1 MQPNLLDLYPT
12 PSELSSEDQ
21 ADHFH
26 NRDLSSRTEDDLR
39 RELSFLRVLNFIE
52 DSEWHLE
59 REVQVAAE
67 LSRRRNARRHEKR
80 P

>member
-1 MQPNLLDLYPT
+1 MQPDLLTLYPT
-12 PSELSSEDQ
+12 PNELVSEDQ
-21 ADHFH
+21 ADRFH
-26 NRDLSSRTEDDLR
+26 NLDLPARTEDDLR
-39 RELSFLRVLNFIE
+39 RELSFLRVVNFVA

-67 LSRRRNARRHEKR
+67 LSRRRNTRRHAKR